1 MIIIDNA
8 CSLYLKTARIVK
20 NFFLVVVGVDFV
32 VVCGGFVKVED
43 VGGVT
48 VVVFVGCGGVV
59 GGGKVVVVVGG
70 DREVMVVVGGC
81 KIIVG
86 LVVVV
91 ADLVVVLVVGGGVVV
106 VVVKEA
112 ENVICN
118 KISRF

>member
-1 MIIIDNA
+1 
-8 CSLYLKTARIVK
+8 
-20 NFFLVVVGVDFV
+20 
-32 VVCGGFVKVED
+32 
-43 VGGVT
+43 
-48 VVVFVGCGGVV
+48 
-59 GGGKVVVVVGG
+59 
-70 DREVMVVVGGC
+70 MVVVGGC

-86 LVVVV
+86 LVFVV